1 LQGFENPVKQ
11 PSKDCKDR
19 GRLSGIFDDRGK
31 YIYITIEASCRVA
44 ELPLSKAKL
53 QDSAATRSI
62 WKCSHGS
69 PKVSVAAFQRFQKQ
83 QTHQNEAPKRS
94 TGDGSSCC
102 LVEEKGPNQSRCP
115 CLGSS
120 KIRENKY

>member
-1 LQGFENPVKQ
+1 MVHAGELVSFCLNTEILSMEQGA
-11 PSKDCKDR
+11 
-19 GRLSGIFDDRGK
+19 G
-31 YIYITIEASCRVA
+31 
-44 ELPLSKAKL
+44 
-53 QDSAATRSI
+53 
-62 WKCSHGS
+62 GS
-69 PKVSVAAFQRFQKQ
+69 PKVSVTAFQRFQKQ

-120 KIRENKY
+120 KIREKKY